1 MLNQEADPLSS
12 RQDIQGQQIMDYSQ
26 NSTDAEPKIGAYKI
40 DCMRHATAAEEKVLW
55 RNYIKWRCIKKI
67 LGPKSVLDDIHKA
80 SFVVISRITEE
91 ISSSHDLIVLLRHH
105 SGLDELGDTV
115 IEDDEDNVKYMTEVA
130 RLIFT
135 RKKKRDEKIKQN
147 NSETC
152 CLEDLFGSI
161 LGDMLNNIAFGKGN
175 PNLVD
180 KIVKATNADPDD
192 IKGKLYRLAINREL
206 LPRSMLKFLAPKT
219 PLVELPKLI
228 KIIPP
233 ASFSELVSDYYR
245 PFILNIKAEG
255 EKALER
261 IIESHLWLVVDIV
274 NRHFSEDL
282 GLPLDDLIQEGNLG
296 LIEAAERFQPTL
308 SNRYMSY
315 ATWWI
320 YQKINRAIADQAR
333 TIRIPVHMT
342 ETISKLLKIGHRLAQ
357 EYGREPTAEEIGE
370 EMGLPPDKVRDIIK
384 VSQLPVSLESKISDE
399 EDNYLS
405 DYIEDLNT
413 VPQVDEVYRQLLK
426 EQIDDVLSTLS
437 PRERQVIRL
446 RFGLKDGRSLTLEE
460 IGAKFN
466 VTRER
471 IRQIEAKALRR
482 LRHPSRSRKL
492 KEYLE

>member
-1 MLNQEADPLSS
+1 
-12 RQDIQGQQIMDYSQ
+12 MDYSQ
-26 NSTDAEPKIGAYKI
+26 NSTNAEPEIGAYKI
-40 DCMRHATAAEEKVLW
+40 DSIRHTTAAEEKVLW

-67 LGPKSVLDDIHKA
+67 LGPKSALDDIHKA
-80 SFVVISRITEE
+80 SFVVISRIIEE

-135 RKKKRDEKIKQN
+135 SKKKRDEKITQN

-161 LGDMLNNIAFGKGN
+161 FGDMVNNIAFGKGN

-180 KIVKATNADPDD
+180 KIVKTTNADPDE

-228 KIIPP
+228 KIIPS

-245 PFILNIKAEG
+245 PFILNIKTEG
-255 EKALER
+255 EKARER
-261 IIESHLWLVVDIV
+261 IIKSHLWLVVDIV
-274 NRHFSEDL
+274 NRHFNEDL

-342 ETISKLLKIGHRLAQ
+342 ETISKLLKVGHRLAQ
-357 EYGREPTAEEIGE
+357 EYGREPTAEEIGK
-370 EMGLPPDKVRDIIK
+370 EMEMPPEKVGEIVK
-384 VSQLPVSLESKISDE
+384 VAQLPVSLESLIDE
-399 EDNYLS
+399 EGESQLS
-405 DYIEDLNT
+405 DFIEDYNALQPFDMT
-413 VPQVDEVYRQLLK
+413 LKQLLK
-426 EQIDDVLSTLS
+426 EQFDELLSQLT
-437 PRERQVIRL
+437 PQQKRVIIL
-446 RFGLKDGRSLTLEE
+446 RFGLKDGRSRTLEE
-460 IGAKFN
+460 VGQEFG

-471 IRQIEAKALRR
+471 IRQIEDKALKR